1 MSQASSTLERR
12 FSNTLRFL
20 DDVSPPPARI
30 LDLGT
35 PNELG
40 RRMERAGYE
49 VSNTE
54 GDLEEPTGVIGKDVD
69 LVTAFEILEHLVTP
83 YNVLRAIQAPR
94 LVVTVPLRLWFASA
108 YCNPDDPWDRH
119 FHEFETWQFDWLLE
133 HAGWRIVRTE
143 KWVSYGA
150 LNGIRPILRRF
161 TPRYYAVEAVRQ

>member
-20 DDVSPPPARI
+20 DAVSPPPARI

-69 LVTAFEILEHLVTP
+69 FVTAFEILEHLVTP
-83 YNVLRAIQAPR
+83 YNVLRAIQA
-94 LVVTVPLRLWFASA
+94 LVSL
-108 YCNPDDPWDRH
+108 
-119 FHEFETWQFDWLLE
+119 
-133 HAGWRIVRTE
+133 
-143 KWVSYGA
+143 
-150 LNGIRPILRRF
+150 
-161 TPRYYAVEAVRQ
+161 